1 MKLIN
6 HIYKFKQRVVNR
18 FGEFHKGRYSWR
30 LKEWFHLQAILYL
43 AYSIGSYIFAK
54 LVANSDPKNPNYDH
68 FVQDPDNITS
78 IFQCSITPLFRLI
91 PIPGSY
97 VITII
102 ILYTVPVI
110 SLIMA
115 TIAFISGFC
124 FGYFSKIPRSHFFT
138 PSKRTKFLGFGCK
151 VLPVCFKIFNIILFL
166 LLSIPF
172 IYISTTGACYRRL
185 VRFERNQV
193 YNCRIWM
200 NKCAKDTRIF
210 GLHLQCSLRKNFKHF
225 PSDIV
230 EDPTIGE
237 NSDILSGGPVPL
249 LCPICNEI
257 RMDKK
262 SLLYKGEAYVDQLK
276 LKLSQLESHNMKQ
289 KQLKQNDPLSLIQL
303 ESYIL
308 STTRDNKKTN
318 LNYSI
323 QCNSLLCKKE
333 TTKSL
338 YLDIKKSFLFSNLS
352 PWVEYTMKDRSIKN
366 NNQYSNIKSIVFLQ
380 LHSQADMINNGIS
393 KTTLVDDTKQQKK
406 PIGKTKK
413 LKKKKRSDIEKVT
426 PKSKASTEE
435 NDIVSIKK
443 PIQLGLEKSE
453 IFKRVDPPL
462 PIQSHHP
469 SQLLSLKY
477 KNIMEKYA
485 AAAAAATA
493 SGNEVSFQ
501 GEYVHRPIYSKISSD
516 EENSSGNK
524 SDKFISFYHFS
535 GDKKPTPLTKEQTLR
550 LSREFEAACYQIQ
563 VSTHEGSTFSR
574 STFIFLLTSVIFW
587 ILIKFSSSIILSSA
601 QIEGCFYVSSSKSI
615 RGWSKLM
622 WIIDL
627 LG

>member
-6 HIYKFKQRVVNR
+6 HIYKFKQKVVNR

-43 AYSIGSYIFAK
+43 VYSIGSYIFAK

-78 IFQCSITPLFRLI
+78 IFQCSITPLFKFI

-102 ILYTVPVI
+102 ILYTIPVI

-115 TIAFISGFC
+115 TIAFVSGFC
-124 FGYFSKIPRSHFFT
+124 FGYFSKIPRSYFFT
-138 PSKRTKFLGFGCK
+138 PSKKTRFLGFGCK

-200 NKCAKDTRIF
+200 DKCAKDTRIF
-210 GLHLQCSLRKNFKHF
+210 GPHLQCSLRKNFKYF

-262 SLLYKGEAYVDQLK
+262 SLLYKGETYVDQLK
-276 LKLSQLESHNMKQ
+276 LKLSQLESHNIKQ

-303 ESYIL
+303 ESHIL
-308 STTRDNKKTN
+308 STTKKDNKKIN
-318 LNYSI
+318 SNYSI

-338 YLDIKKSFLFSNLS
+338 YLDIKKFPLFSNLS
-352 PWVEYTMKDRSIKN
+352 PWIEYTMKDRSVKN

-380 LHSQADMINNGIS
+380 LHSQTNINNDN
-393 KTTLVDDTKQQKK
+393 KTILVDTKKQKK

-413 LKKKKRSDIEKVT
+413 LKKEKRSDIEKVT
-426 PKSKASTEE
+426 PKSKASIEA

-462 PIQSHHP
+462 PIQSRNP

-485 AAAAAATA
+485 AAAAAA
-493 SGNEVSFQ
+493 SGNETSSQ

-516 EENSSGNK
+516 REDSINSDK
-524 SDKFISFYHFS
+524 SDKFISFYQFS
-535 GDKKPTPLTKEQTLR
+535 GDRKPTSLTKEQTLR
-550 LSREFEAACYQIQ
+550 LSREFEAARYQIQ

-574 STFIFLLTSVIFW
+574 STFIFLLTSIIFW
-587 ILIKFSSSIILSSA
+587 TLIKFSSSVILSST
-601 QIEGCFYVSSSKSI
+601 QIEGCFYVSSSKNI

-622 WIIDL
+622 WIINL